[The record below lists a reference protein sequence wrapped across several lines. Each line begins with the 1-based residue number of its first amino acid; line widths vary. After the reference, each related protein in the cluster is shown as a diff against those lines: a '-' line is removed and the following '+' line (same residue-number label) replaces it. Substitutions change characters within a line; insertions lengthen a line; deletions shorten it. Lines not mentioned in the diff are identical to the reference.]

1 MTIKYHVYLGDEW
14 TATYDSSVK
23 NAEML
28 AKQAAFQIGGSVV
41 KEVDGQKF
49 PLDDDE
55 IPM

>member
-1 MTIKYHVYLGDEW
+1 MTTKYHVYLGDEW
-14 TATYDSSVK
+14 TATYDCSVK

-41 KEVDGQKF
+41 KEVDGIKF
-49 PLDDDE
+49 PLDEDE

>member
-1 MTIKYHVYLGDEW
+1 MIKYHVYLDNEW
-14 TATYDSSVK
+14 TATYDGALK
-23 NAEML
+23 NAEKL
-28 AKQAAFQIGGSVV
+28 AKQAAFQIGGSVI